1 MSRTQTVENRSR
13 RSDSGEALLEMAL
26 VLPILLVLSM
36 GMLDF
41 GRAFHAKSVLD
52 QAAREGARVAVVSG
66 TPQTGPD
73 VAAVQTRV
81 ATFMTSS
88 GFTTG
93 VGTAAVSAI
102 DPTTKMVTVS
112 VTYTF
117 QFVTPGVFALLGANY
132 GNTITMTGLSAMR
145 YEDGS

>member
-1 MSRTQTVENRSR
+1 MTDTKTVGKRPR
-13 RSDSGEALLEMAL
+13 RPDSGEALLEMAL

-81 ATFMTSS
+81 ATFMTLS

-93 VGTAAVSAI
+93 VGTPSVSE
-102 DPTTKMVTVS
+102 DPTTKMVTVQ

-117 QFVTPGVFALLGANY
+117 QFVTPGLFQLLGANY
-132 GNTITMTGLSAMR
+132 GNTITMTGKSAMR
-145 YEDGS
+145 YEDGT